1 MRSIRVLA
9 FAVGVAGCGGG
20 SRAVSLPAELPQ
32 HGFGAPGDAVRVSLV
47 HTYSDFTGKFRDA
60 RSGAVAEQG
69 LVWEFADPAPFWACF
84 DGAVTKSFAEGDLP
98 GAKAVLT
105 IQAGPRTLWFHAYRG
120 WASLEAP
127 GADGKTTG
135 GDWRFSPEA
144 TDRVVELLNRTP
156 PAR

>member
-1 MRSIRVLA
+1 MSRFRSIAVLA
-9 FAVGVAGCGGG
+9 IAAAGASPAAHALLPSIEWNCCQ
-20 SRAVSLPAELPQ
+20 LPA
-32 HGFGAPGDAVRVSLV
+32 FGEGRPECKVYPR
-47 HTYSDFTGKFRDA
+47 T
-60 RSGAVAEQG
+60 AERCAQ
-69 LVWEFADPAPFWACF
+69 
-84 DGAVTKSFAEGDLP
+84 VTKSFAEGDLP

-127 GADGKTTG
+127 GTDGKTTG

-144 TDRVVELLNRTP
+144 ADRVVELLNRTP